1 MSVVDLGKVIGPQGP
16 AGPQGPQGV
25 QGPKGEKGDTG
36 EPFQIKKIY
45 KSVAAMNSGYG
56 SDGLSIG
63 SFVMIDTGSVED
75 ADTGKLYCKSSSA
88 YTFIVDL
95 SGARGIQGPKGDTG
109 PQGPTGPQ
117 GIQGIQGPKGDTG
130 PTGPQGPKGDK
141 GEQGV
146 QGPVGSTQSYIVFQK
161 EFTATEGQTDFSWT
175 DYQFPVGVNALSLYI
190 LGVRQ
195 SGKAFTEHTDG
206 KGFKLKN
213 ALSAGDY
220 VFVEGYQMVVDLQ
233 GPKGDTG
240 AQGPKGEKG
249 DTGAKGVGVSSVDV
263 MYYKS
268 TSATS
273 LSGGSWVTDDPGWE
287 NGKYIWT
294 RSVIT
299 YTDKTTTTTTAVC
312 VTGSSGKDGING
324 TNLWINPLFE
334 SDKPQIGTLDTSI
347 KAPNGAAV
355 NIVSNR
361 DNYNSNTTFP
371 VYPGHSYR
379 LTVHRRK
386 KSGSVDLRGGIWYTS
401 MTSGYKWDTYVQA
414 SSVKDLGDDWQ
425 EAVYNFTCPNGKTKG
440 CVYFQIEKWLN
451 ENTDAVW
458 YIANVICVD
467 ITGLKGDK
475 GPKGDKGDTGARGA
489 TGPTGPK
496 GADGTKIYVQSSA
509 PTGVASGTV
518 WIG

>member
-25 QGPKGEKGDTG
+25 QGPKGEKGATG

-45 KSVAAMNSGYG
+45 KSVSAMNSGYAT
-56 SDGLSIG
+56 DGLSIG
-63 SFVMIDTGSVED
+63 SFVMIDTGSVQA
-75 ADTGKLYCKSSSA
+75 ADTGKLYCKGEKA
-88 YTFIVDL
+88 YTYIVDL
-95 SGARGIQGPKGDTG
+95 SGAQGIQGPKGDTG

-233 GPKGDTG
+233 GPKGATG
-240 AQGPKGEKG
+240 ATGPQGP
-249 DTGAKGVGVSSVDV
+249 T
-263 MYYKS
+263 
-268 TSATS
+268 
-273 LSGGSWVTDDPGWE
+273 
-287 NGKYIWT
+287 
-294 RSVIT
+294 
-299 YTDKTTTTTTAVC
+299 
-312 VTGSSGKDGING
+312 
-324 TNLWINPLFE
+324 
-334 SDKPQIGTLDTSI
+334 
-347 KAPNGAAV
+347 
-355 NIVSNR
+355 
-361 DNYNSNTTFP
+361 
-371 VYPGHSYR
+371 
-379 LTVHRRK
+379 
-386 KSGSVDLRGGIWYTS
+386 
-401 MTSGYKWDTYVQA
+401 
-414 SSVKDLGDDWQ
+414 
-425 EAVYNFTCPNGKTKG
+425 
-440 CVYFQIEKWLN
+440 
-451 ENTDAVW
+451 
-458 YIANVICVD
+458 
-467 ITGLKGDK
+467 
-475 GPKGDKGDTGARGA
+475 GPKGDRGA
-489 TGPTGPK
+489 TGATGPK

>member
-45 KSVAAMNSGYG
+45 KSVAAMNSGYA

-95 SGARGIQGPKGDTG
+95 SGAQGIQGPKGDTG

-249 DTGAKGVGVSSVDV
+249 DTGAKGATGATGPQGPTGTRGSRWNQGTAITG
-263 MYYKS
+263 
-268 TSATS
+268 TS
-273 LSGGSWVTDDPGWE
+273 
-287 NGKYIWT
+287 
-294 RSVIT
+294 
-299 YTDKTTTTTTAVC
+299 TTATVF
-312 VTGSSGKDGING
+312 TGSGI
-324 TNLWINPLFE
+324 TDAL
-334 SDKPQIGTLDTSI
+334 
-347 KAPNGAAV
+347 V
-355 NIVSNR
+355 N
-361 DNYNSNTTFP
+361 DNYLNTSTGNTYRCTVSGNASEAKW
-371 VYPGHSYR
+371 VYTGC
-379 LTVHRRK
+379 
-386 KSGSVDLRGGIWYTS
+386 I
-401 MTSGYKWDTYVQA
+401 
-414 SSVKDLGDDWQ
+414 
-425 EAVYNFTCPNGKTKG
+425 KG
-440 CVYFQIEKWLN
+440 L
-451 ENTDAVW
+451 
-458 YIANVICVD
+458 
-467 ITGLKGDK
+467 
-475 GPKGDKGDTGARGA
+475 TGAKGATGA
-489 TGPTGPK
+489 TGPTGPQGPQGVK
-496 GADGTKIYVQSSA
+496 GDSPTFQIDDNGHLIAIY
-509 PTGVASGTV
+509 P
-518 WIG
+518 

>member
-45 KSVAAMNSGYG
+45 KSVAAMNSGYA

-95 SGARGIQGPKGDTG
+95 SGAQGIQGPKGDTG

-146 QGPVGSTQSYIVFQK
+146 QGPVGSTQSYIIFQK

-249 DTGAKGVGVSSVDV
+249 DTGTKGATGATGPQGPTGTRGSRWNQGTAITGTSTTATVFTGSGITDALVNDNYLNTSTGNTYRCTVSGNASAAKWVYTGCIKGLTGAKG
-263 MYYKS
+263 
-268 TSATS
+268 AT
-273 LSGGSWVTDDPGWE
+273 
-287 NGKYIWT
+287 
-294 RSVIT
+294 
-299 YTDKTTTTTTAVC
+299 
-312 VTGSSGKDGING
+312 
-324 TNLWINPLFE
+324 
-334 SDKPQIGTLDTSI
+334 
-347 KAPNGAAV
+347 
-355 NIVSNR
+355 
-361 DNYNSNTTFP
+361 
-371 VYPGHSYR
+371 
-379 LTVHRRK
+379 
-386 KSGSVDLRGGIWYTS
+386 
-401 MTSGYKWDTYVQA
+401 
-414 SSVKDLGDDWQ
+414 
-425 EAVYNFTCPNGKTKG
+425 
-440 CVYFQIEKWLN
+440 
-451 ENTDAVW
+451 
-458 YIANVICVD
+458 
-467 ITGLKGDK
+467 
-475 GPKGDKGDTGARGA
+475 GA
-489 TGPTGPK
+489 TGPTGPQGPQGAK
-496 GADGTKIYVQSSA
+496 GDSPTFQIDDNGHLIAIY
-509 PTGVASGTV
+509 P
-518 WIG
+518 

>member
-25 QGPKGEKGDTG
+25 QGPKGEKGATG

-45 KSVAAMNSGYG
+45 KSVSAMNSGYA

-95 SGARGIQGPKGDTG
+95 SGAQGIQGPKGDTG

-220 VFVEGYQMVVDLQ
+220 VFAEGYQMVVDLQ

-249 DTGAKGVGVSSVDV
+249 DTGAKGATGATGPQGPTGTRGSRWNQGTAITG
-263 MYYKS
+263 
-268 TSATS
+268 TS
-273 LSGGSWVTDDPGWE
+273 
-287 NGKYIWT
+287 
-294 RSVIT
+294 
-299 YTDKTTTTTTAVC
+299 TTATVF
-312 VTGSSGKDGING
+312 TGSGI
-324 TNLWINPLFE
+324 TDAL
-334 SDKPQIGTLDTSI
+334 
-347 KAPNGAAV
+347 V
-355 NIVSNR
+355 N
-361 DNYNSNTTFP
+361 DNYLNTSTGNTYRCTVSGNASKAKW
-371 VYPGHSYR
+371 VYTGC
-379 LTVHRRK
+379 
-386 KSGSVDLRGGIWYTS
+386 I
-401 MTSGYKWDTYVQA
+401 
-414 SSVKDLGDDWQ
+414 
-425 EAVYNFTCPNGKTKG
+425 KG
-440 CVYFQIEKWLN
+440 L
-451 ENTDAVW
+451 
-458 YIANVICVD
+458 
-467 ITGLKGDK
+467 
-475 GPKGDKGDTGARGA
+475 TGAKGATGA
-489 TGPTGPK
+489 TGPTGPQGPQGVK
-496 GADGTKIYVQSSA
+496 GDSPTFQIDDNGHLIAIY
-509 PTGVASGTV
+509 P
-518 WIG
+518 